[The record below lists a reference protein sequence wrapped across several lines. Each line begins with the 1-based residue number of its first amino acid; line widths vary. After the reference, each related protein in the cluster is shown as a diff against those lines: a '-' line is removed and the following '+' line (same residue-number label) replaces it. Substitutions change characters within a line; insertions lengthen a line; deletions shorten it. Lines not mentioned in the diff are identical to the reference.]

1 MASSYS
7 ERVAAEVRAE
17 MARQR
22 RTQGDIAAALGWSQ
36 QFLSRRLTGDQP
48 FALDE
53 IEALASELGVPIS
66 QFSTPFAREAA
77 S

>member
-7 ERVAAEVRAE
+7 ERVAGEVRAE

-53 IEALASELGVPIS
+53 IEALASELGVPIT
-66 QFSTPFAREAA
+66 QFSAPFAREEA